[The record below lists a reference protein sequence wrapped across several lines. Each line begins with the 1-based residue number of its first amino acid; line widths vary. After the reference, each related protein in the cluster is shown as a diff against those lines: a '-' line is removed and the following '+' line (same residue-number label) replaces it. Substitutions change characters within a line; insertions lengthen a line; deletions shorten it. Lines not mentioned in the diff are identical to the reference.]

1 MKNEE
6 QDQHLYDPEWNK
18 KKPRNAENDQEDT
31 EDDQEGADDFLP
43 SDGLVDRNIGEGSED
58 LYDLDDF
65 DDDVL
70 DPKD

>member
-1 MKNEE
+1 MENQE
-6 QDQHLYDPEWNK
+6 QDPQSNDPKWNK
-18 KKPRNAENDQEDT
+18 QKPRNAENDQED
-31 EDDQEGADDFLP
+31 DQEDADDFSQ

-70 DPKD
+70 DPRD